1 MSDKITLVDELNLI
15 QTQIQRMG
23 NNSFIIKGW
32 YVTIQLAL
40 GSYLHKNFPLGKEW
54 FILVLIF
61 LACSIYDMY
70 FLRLERIYRKKYEWN
85 ITETDK
91 DHELSDKLEL
101 NPTKIV
107 GLKYKSDLPKKIE
120 VADLPGFYIKEM
132 FNLDG
137 ITFKVYLF
145 SIIIL
150 GLVA

>member
-1 MSDKITLVDELNLI
+1 MSDKISLAEELNLI

-40 GSYLHKNFPLGKEW
+40 GSYLYKNFPLGKEW
-54 FILVLIF
+54 FILVVVF

-85 ITETDK
+85 IAEANK
-91 DHELSDKLEL
+91 GHELSERLEL

-107 GLKYKSDLPKKIE
+107 GLEYKSNLPKKID
-120 VADLPGFYIKEM
+120 VDGLRNFYITEM
-132 FNLDG
+132 SDFGG